1 MTRHCAYLTPALLV
15 TAAVIVTSPGCAD
28 RAVKDRVQPSV
39 RVERP
44 AKAPPMSRRQRQQAF
59 HQAYT
64 EGMALAARRD
74 YGLALGSFEKAA
86 KYDPMSTEALFNLGA
101 CHEALGDPLRAIGI
115 YRKIIKLTPD
125 DADCYTNLGTS
136 YVKMYFREKSPAWRR
151 MALDAWKHSLKL
163 NPDQPNVKRFIQQ
176 TASAK

>member
-1 MTRHCAYLTPALLV
+1 MIRPCTFLRPALLV
-15 TAAVIVTSPGCAD
+15 AVAVLLTNPGCTD
-28 RAVKDRVQPSV
+28 RSAKDRIQPTV

-44 AKAPPMSRRQRQQAF
+44 TKAPPMSRRQREQAF
-59 HQAYT
+59 HDAYA
-64 EGMALAARRD
+64 EGMALAARRE
-74 YGLALGSFEKAA
+74 YGVALGSFEKAA
-86 KYDPMSTEALFNLGA
+86 ALNPMSTEALFNLGA

-115 YRKIIKLTPD
+115 YRQIIKLTPD

-151 MALDAWKHSLKL
+151 MALDAWKHSLRL
-163 NPDQPNVKRFIQQ
+163 NPDQPNVKRYLQQ

>member
-1 MTRHCAYLTPALLV
+1 MIRPCACLRPALFV
-15 TAAVIVTSPGCAD
+15 AAAVLTMGSGCAD
-28 RAVKDRVQPSV
+28 WSAQDRIQPTV

-44 AKAPPMSRRQRQQAF
+44 KSPPMSRRQREQSF
-59 HQAYT
+59 HAAYT
-64 EGMALAARRD
+64 EGMALAARHE
-74 YGLALGSFEKAA
+74 YGVALGSFEKAA
-86 KYDPMSTEALFNLGA
+86 ALNPMSTEALFNLGA

-115 YRKIIKLTPD
+115 YRRIIKLTPD

-136 YVKMYFREKSPAWRR
+136 YVKMYFRDNSPAWRR

-163 NPDQPNVKRFIQQ
+163 NPDQPNVRRFLQQ